1 MCNWQVAGVQA
12 EQNRCKDRALRKA
25 ATLGSPRTGATAH
38 VHPETSISKQQTHQS
53 LQHVH
58 MPLLLVMIPLNSQ
71 RREATEEKQRL
82 ILKENLVS

>member
-1 MCNWQVAGVQA
+1 
-12 EQNRCKDRALRKA
+12 
-25 ATLGSPRTGATAH
+25 